1 MVRDYEENGWGL
13 RIVVLKDLNLKILMM
28 DFFVS
33 KIKIKSVV
41 NFIAEVLLL
50 LFYFLLFFRLVLAVE
65 I

>member
-1 MVRDYEENGWGL
+1 
-13 RIVVLKDLNLKILMM
+13 VLKDLNIKILMM